1 MSPGGDYFQVHTC
14 AFNLKNFKHARKRIC
29 MSLISIEVLYVRM
42 HNKKKTD
49 LSYKSI
55 NRAR

>member
-14 AFNLKNFKHARKRIC
+14 AFNTKNFKHARKRIC
-29 MSLISIEVLYVRM
+29 MSLIAIDVLYVRM

-49 LSYKSI
+49 LSYKYK
-55 NRAR
+55 